1 MNSAAKENLQKTA
14 TNRTINLK
22 FNTTKYSSKETGK
35 QPKHS
40 IQSIHPFH
48 PKYQKR
54 KKLTKGKEKRKK
66 TSKYTYKRKF
76 LKSKKIF
83 QYL

>member
-14 TNRTINLK
+14 TTRTINLK

-54 KKLTKGKEKRKK
+54 KKFNKRKRKK
-66 TSKYTYKRKF
+66 EKNIKVYIQ
-76 LKSKKIF
+76 KKIS
-83 QYL
+83 